1 MTVLQEE
8 FSKYHVGQRV
18 YYTGETTY
26 DRKVSNEPATI
37 DVIGKCICLRLDDS
51 KRTYKDNQ
59 YVDVFP
65 QPQRASVG
73 LGDLKSGKKE
83 IRIM

>member
-1 MTVLQEE
+1 MQEE
-8 FSKYHVGQRV
+8 FSKYHIGQRV

-51 KRTYKDNQ
+51 KRICRDNQ
-59 YVDVFP
+59 HVDVFP